1 MSDEAPPP
9 YPGPKKEE
17 ESTATPSGQNGE
29 AKKTEEPFD
38 NSKLPPPPPYSA
50 VPGAELPPN
59 AQIFIAGLQ
68 TPITISP
75 NSSRGIPLT
84 TNSNTEQPEKIE
96 NYLLLSVCSM
106 VFCCFPLGVLATLL
120 SCQVGILFQRGD
132 YLHARIISQRARH
145 VASMAIMIGCFTIFF
160 EYFRRYNIGINYDN
174 DDVSMHPKVF
184 GDDVD
189 YISSTTFENVETG
202 AAFEP
207 VDPFSGTKIVD
218 SMEPNQEIKDYF
230 NNDDYFGTESESFSM
245 WDSSKL
251 QRTIDRIHEMTDKF
265 MENSDSSY
273 DSSY

>member
-17 ESTATPSGQNGE
+17 ENTTTPNGQNDE
-29 AKKTEEPFD
+29 AKKAEEPFD

-59 AQIFIAGLQ
+59 AQIFIAGIQ

-75 NSSRGIPLT
+75 NSSRGIPLRA
-84 TNSNTEQPEKIE
+84 NSTTEQPEKIE

-145 VASMAIMIGCFTIFF
+145 VASMAIMIGCFMIFF
-160 EYFRRYNIGINYDN
+160 EYFRRYNIVLKGINYE
-174 DDVSMHPKVF
+174 DDSMNPKIF
-184 GDDVD
+184 GDVD
-189 YISSTTFENVETG
+189 DDIVDFSSTTTFENTNQDVIMDEIIAVPRG
-202 AAFEP
+202 PAP
-207 VDPFSGTKIVD
+207 VVPTPFNPFTNS
-218 SMEPNQEIKDYF
+218 S
-230 NNDDYFGTESESFSM
+230 TES
-245 WDSSKL
+245 
-251 QRTIDRIHEMTDKF
+251 
-265 MENSDSSY
+265 
-273 DSSY
+273 